1 MHGIDPVIAYRA
13 VQHGHTQGIVLI
25 LVPAVLALAKHRHAP
40 VAAFIRQIHPV
51 LRRHFK
57 QLFRHIAPTNGAQPQ
72 VKGSFRVGA
81 GKCKFVLCHGV
92 QTAPLD
98 LGIHLYPAAAISQ
111 SNDILKGRIPIL
123 LLHTEGHPRRA
134 FLLNGHRYRI
144 WQAVRVLVGFFII
157 HLPGRPGLRA
167 GVLKQPQADGS
178 ASSSC
183 SSISLSRMEVMLPF
197 LFRRTM
203 YFWFSI

>member
-1 MHGIDPVIAYRA
+1 MGEQGIAVSVQSQVHHRLHGIDPVIAYRT

-51 LRRHFK
+51 LGRHFK
-57 QLFRHIAPTNGAQPQ
+57 QFFRHISPANGAQPQ
-72 VKGSFRVGA
+72 VKGSLRVGA

-92 QTAPLD
+92 QTAPFD
-98 LGIHLYPAAAISQ
+98 LGIHLYPAAAVGEG
-111 SNDILKGRIPIL
+111 NDILKGRVPIL
-123 LLHTEGHPRRA
+123 LLHAEGYPRRA
-134 FLLNGHRYRI
+134 FLLNGHRHRI

-167 GVLKQPQADGS
+167 GVLEQSQADG
-178 ASSSC
+178 
-183 SSISLSRMEVMLPF
+183 L
-197 LFRRTM
+197 
-203 YFWFSI
+203 